1 MTVTVAEADTLPAVA
16 VTVATPRATARTTPN
31 SSGEATEGFE
41 DVQLAATRRDDP
53 SEYCAVTDSV
63 SDDPETSCKVSFDSV
78 IPLSVTTGVVAD
90 GAVGVTGDGDAT
102 LKALARSRFSEQAAP
117 VAQASI
123 ASAGSSS
130 RRVMTGTCYAI
141 RAAHR

>member
-63 SDDPETSCKVSFDSV
+63 SDDPETSCRASFDSV
-78 IPLSVTTGVVAD
+78 MPINVTTGV
-90 GAVGVTGDGDAT
+90 AVGVAAGVTGVGEAT
-102 LKALARSRFSEQAAP
+102 LKACPRPRFSVHPELAAH
-117 VAQASI
+117 ARI
-123 ASAGSSS
+123 AHTSRS
-130 RRVMTGTCYAI
+130 RRVMTVHILRDTIAQ
-141 RAAHR
+141 R